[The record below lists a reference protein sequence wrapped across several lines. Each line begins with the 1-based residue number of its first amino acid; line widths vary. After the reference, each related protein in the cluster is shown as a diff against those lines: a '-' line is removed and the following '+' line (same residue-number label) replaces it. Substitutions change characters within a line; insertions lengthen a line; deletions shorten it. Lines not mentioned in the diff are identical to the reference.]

1 MKYDIS
7 LVFPYMLLI
16 SLRKFPSILLDFVVL
31 GLYSIAMVYYI
42 DFQMLVYMVMVY
54 NSFYILW
61 ILFASIL
68 LRS

>member
-7 LVFPYMLLI
+7 LVFPYMPLI
-16 SLRKFPSILLDFVVL
+16 SLRKFPSILLDFVLL